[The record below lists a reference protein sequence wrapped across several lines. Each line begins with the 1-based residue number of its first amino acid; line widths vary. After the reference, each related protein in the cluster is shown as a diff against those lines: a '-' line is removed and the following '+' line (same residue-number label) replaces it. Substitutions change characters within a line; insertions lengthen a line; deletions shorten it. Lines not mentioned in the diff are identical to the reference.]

1 MSINS
6 NIFINPTFT
15 RLRSINIKFNTRHNK
30 LVFQTGII
38 KYNNMFVRFRR
49 FNKTDLIYTYTK
61 VVLLFV
67 SGLRFSR
74 K

>member
-1 MSINS
+1 
-6 NIFINPTFT
+6 
-15 RLRSINIKFNTRHNK
+15 
-30 LVFQTGII
+30 VFQTGIII

-61 VVLLFV
+61 VVLLSV

-74 K
+74 E